1 VSGCWTAKL
10 SLSVGSYVYRFYL
23 NGSKSSQPNTASFE
37 WKYADPTGSGI
48 ALMDYQFICDKN
60 WLGVGKTR
68 FGKGRIYRGKLN
80 VSIEKV
86 EVKSVEIPQP

>member
-1 VSGCWTAKL
+1 
-10 SLSVGSYVYRFYL
+10 
-23 NGSKSSQPNTASFE
+23 
-37 WKYADPTGSGI
+37 
-48 ALMDYQFICDKN
+48 MDYQFICDKN